1 MRRQPLLLLAHFTSS
16 RVRAEVERAKRVLG
30 HGRGPESGTKLPL
43 PQPSL
48 RKPSS
53 EDRRRPC

>member
-1 MRRQPLLLLAHFTSS
+1 MRRQPLLLLAHLTSS

-30 HGRGPESGTKLPL
+30 HGRGPESGARPAV